1 MLVTTKDLYLNAKK
15 DNYAVGAFNVSTL
28 EAIKAV
34 INAAMKLKSPIVI
47 ETSEKEMAFLEPA
60 LVFDIVKELAENLRI
75 QVGLH
80 LDHGKSI
87 DTVKQA
93 IAAGYTSIHIDG
105 SSLSYEDNVRLTQEA
120 VSLAHAKN
128 ITVEGELGHIA
139 GSSEKH
145 DEKIT
150 INQDMLTDPE
160 LAKKFVKETGVDILA
175 VSIGNIH
182 GVYTSEPKLDFVR
195 LQELK
200 EIGLPMSL
208 HGGSGITE
216 DQVKRAIGLG
226 ITKINV
232 NTELR
237 EAYTDT
243 LRTELAEDLDEIV
256 PYEYLPEE
264 IEAIEDVVERKIRM
278 FGSENRAS

>member
-1 MLVTTKDLYLNAKK
+1 MLVTTKELYLEARKK
-15 DNYAVGAFNVSTL
+15 GYAVGAFNVSTL

-34 INAAMKLKSPIVI
+34 INAAMKLRSPVII
-47 ETSEKEMAFLEPA
+47 ETSEKEMAFLEPT

-75 QVGLH
+75 PVGLH

-87 DTVKQA
+87 DSVRQA
-93 IAAGYTSIHIDG
+93 IGSGYTSIHLDG
-105 SSLSYEDNVRLTQEA
+105 SSLPYEDNVKLTQEA
-120 VSLAHAKN
+120 VSLAHAREL
-128 ITVEGELGHIA
+128 TVEGELGHIA

-145 DEKIT
+145 EENIKID
-150 INQDMLTDPE
+150 QAMLTDPM
-160 LAKKFVKETGVDILA
+160 LAKKFVKETGIDILA

-182 GVYTSEPKLDFVR
+182 GVYGNEPKLDLAR
-195 LQELK
+195 LQEIK

-208 HGGSGITE
+208 HGGSGIPE
-216 DQVKRAIGLG
+216 EQIRRAITLG

-237 EAYTDT
+237 EAYTNT
-243 LRTELAEDLDEIV
+243 LRSELAEDPDEIV

-264 IEAIEDVVERKIRM
+264 IEAIEDVVEQKIRM
-278 FGSENRAS
+278 FGSENKI

>member
-47 ETSEKEMAFLEPA
+47 ETSEKEMAFLDPA

-150 INQDMLTDPE
+150 INQDMLTDPG

-182 GVYTSEPKLDFVR
+182 GVYTSGPKLDFVR